1 MEGAWHDMGDA
12 HFPFLPLD
20 IALEPDTFDGYAV
33 SGRWRI
39 GIFWRPAVIIY
50 VYACIFSS
58 AFSLFFY
65 SFLLYFIIFFGLI
78 GVLEWYLALIRQIL
92 LFSPFII

>member
-50 VYACIFSS
+50 VYACIF
-58 AFSLFFY
+58 FFCFFLIFLFF
-65 SFLLYFIIFFGLI
+65 FIIFFGLI